1 MNLKELMKQK
11 NKLTKEVSA
20 KVIVDFVVKGIE
32 EKKGKNIQ
40 IFDLRKNEHAVCD
53 YFVICNADSKTQVDA
68 IAYSVEHE
76 VKQGVGESPWQ
87 GEGYGNAE
95 WILIDYV
102 NVVVHVFQTEVRSFY
117 RLEGLWA
124 DAKIENI
131 EASFSN

>member
-1 MNLKELMKQK
+1 MKEK
-11 NKLTKEVSA
+11 NKSSKPISSEL
-20 KVIVDFVVKGIE
+20 IVEYAIKGIE

-40 IFDLRKNEHAVCD
+40 VFDLRGQEHAVCD
-53 YFVICNADSKTQVDA
+53 FFVICNADSKTQVDA

-76 VKQGVGESPWQ
+76 VKQGTGESPWQ

-102 NVVVHVFQTEVRSFY
+102 NVVVHVFQTQVREFY

-124 DAKIENI
+124 DAKITNI
-131 EASFSN
+131 ETSFA